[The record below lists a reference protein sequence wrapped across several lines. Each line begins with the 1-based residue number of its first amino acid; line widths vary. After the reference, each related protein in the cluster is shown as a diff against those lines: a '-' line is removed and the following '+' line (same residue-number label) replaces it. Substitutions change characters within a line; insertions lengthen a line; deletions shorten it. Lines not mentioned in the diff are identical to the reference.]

1 MDLALRILDMLRR
14 YRASSSYLP
23 LLHKRYRFLCFVG
36 TALRAATYLHHPADQ
51 VIGQLRRYRASSCYL
66 PMSLWGACRILLR
79 RYRASSCYLP
89 VTSRLRTWCVLRRYR
104 ASSSH
109 LPCHFPL
116 RAISLLRRDRA
127 SSCYLPSSSDWR
139 LQHVA
144 SQVPR
149 FGQLLTLLCIILRMD
164 IASWVPRLE
173 QLLTAK
179 LCSHPRTQA
188 SQVWRFE
195 RLLTKHKYGLSHSYA
210 SQTPHFEQIL
220 ISQGSQSH
228 GRTCFAGIV
237 FRAIAISGNCF
248 TDAGISRH
256 AKWLRRFFDRCDSQ
270 LRPG

>member
-1 MDLALRILDMLRR
+1 MSILR
-14 YRASSSYLP
+14 
-23 LLHKRYRFLCFVG
+23 
-36 TALRAATYLHHPADQ
+36 
-51 VIGQLRRYRASSCYL
+51 
-66 PMSLWGACRILLR
+66 LR

-89 VTSRLRTWCVLRRYR
+89 VTSRLRTWCVLRRDR
-104 ASSSH
+104 ASSSY
-109 LPCHFPL
+109 
-116 RAISLLRRDRA
+116 LLWPAKNPRVHKT
-127 SSCYLPSSSDWR
+127 L
-139 LQHVA
+139 
-144 SQVPR
+144 QVPR

-173 QLLTAK
+173 QLPTAK

-256 AKWLRRFFDRCDSQ
+256 A
-270 LRPG
+270 

>member
-1 MDLALRILDMLRR
+1 M
-14 YRASSSYLP
+14 
-23 LLHKRYRFLCFVG
+23 
-36 TALRAATYLHHPADQ
+36 
-51 VIGQLRRYRASSCYL
+51 
-66 PMSLWGACRILLR
+66 
-79 RYRASSCYLP
+79 
-89 VTSRLRTWCVLRRYR
+89 
-104 ASSSH
+104 
-109 LPCHFPL
+109 
-116 RAISLLRRDRA
+116 
-127 SSCYLPSSSDWR
+127 
-139 LQHVA
+139 
-144 SQVPR
+144 QVPR

-237 FRAIAISGNCF
+237 FRAIALQARELADTPNGFEGSSIAAIHSFAVVDCRL
-248 TDAGISRH
+248 SRNPIRLS
-256 AKWLRRFFDRCDSQ
+256 WQLLRDHFGFVGHP
-270 LRPG
+270 LPRPQVEWIGVSIKIVSPLGTKLALF

>member
-1 MDLALRILDMLRR
+1 M
-14 YRASSSYLP
+14 
-23 LLHKRYRFLCFVG
+23 
-36 TALRAATYLHHPADQ
+36 
-51 VIGQLRRYRASSCYL
+51 
-66 PMSLWGACRILLR
+66 
-79 RYRASSCYLP
+79 
-89 VTSRLRTWCVLRRYR
+89 
-104 ASSSH
+104 
-109 LPCHFPL
+109 
-116 RAISLLRRDRA
+116 
-127 SSCYLPSSSDWR
+127 
-139 LQHVA
+139 A

-164 IASWVPRLE
+164 IASWVPRLG

-237 FRAIAISGNCF
+237 FRAIALQARELADTPNGFEGSSIAAIHSFALVDCRL
-248 TDAGISRH
+248 SRNPIRLS
-256 AKWLRRFFDRCDSQ
+256 WQLLRDHFGFVGHP
-270 LRPG
+270 LPRPQVEWIGVSIKIVSPLGTKLALF